1 MTYTYADT
9 RDREHLRLLQDAID
23 AFIKQSP
30 RPLGRTSPSPRQTIF
45 FFPGGMATQLTRA
58 TKKFVDGA
66 ATRQTFNYEPVW
78 LTPETF
84 LGGARDLKMYRD
96 RAGTFRD
103 RGDRIIVSDC
113 AVGILGATPH
123 DGLVA
128 WCANNNIGLFVFPW
142 DWRRRLDETV
152 KFFVGTFLP
161 SFREQVLKAGRPDPL
176 ARFSLVGHSFGG
188 MIVNL
193 ILRGNDPIVA
203 AMTHAITVATPF
215 YGYQGQVHRWF
226 EGDEYVNGVF
236 PLPKDIFK
244 QEMMET
250 IASLPALYTLHFLD
264 EVTYNN
270 SANHSHD
277 PDFPLPSYPS
287 MDVTDPNLRAD
298 PYNPQTNGGLV
309 RYPAITGFDRCELDY
324 ARAQFQ
330 LMAGPMDP
338 TLLQNFYNI
347 RGVRTKGD
355 EQTPISDTKGGV
367 TWNWIQTNFDS
378 TDHSP
383 IVEGED
389 VQGDGTQ
396 PAWTARL
403 ATNDPRRVITV
414 RGSDIEHICMMNHAL
429 VLGAIAA
436 ILGVRGAAMSRR
448 DTAPPEPASDENV
461 VKFLRWLSEHP
472 EVVRRWPRLNDP
484 KLRKFI
490 PQQFKKSI
498 GAIARRILMDIMKRP
513 APQGLGGPR
522 PRTSRKKK
530 R

>member
-1 MTYTYADT
+1 
-9 RDREHLRLLQDAID
+9 
-23 AFIKQSP
+23 
-30 RPLGRTSPSPRQTIF
+30 
-45 FFPGGMATQLTRA
+45 
-58 TKKFVDGA
+58 
-66 ATRQTFNYEPVW
+66 
-78 LTPETF
+78 
-84 LGGARDLKMYRD
+84 MYRD

-161 SFREQVLKAGRPDPL
+161 AFRARVLAASRPDPL

-203 AMTHAITVATPF
+203 NMTQALTVATPF

-226 EGDEYVNGVF
+226 EGDAYVNGVF
-236 PLPKDIFK
+236 PFPVGIFK

-270 SANHSHD
+270 SANHSPPTAQD
-277 PDFPLPSYPS
+277 PDFPLPCYPS
-287 MDVTDPNLRAD
+287 MDATNPKLRAD
-298 PYNPQTNGGLV
+298 AYNPQTNGSLV
-309 RYPAITGFDRCELDY
+309 RYPAMTGFDSCELDY

-330 LMAGPMDP
+330 LMAAPMDP
-338 TLLQNFYNI
+338 PVLKKFYNI
-347 RGVRTKGD
+347 RGVRTEDD

-378 TDHSP
+378 ADTSP
-383 IVEGED
+383 IVDGAP
-389 VQGDGTQ
+389 VPGDGTQ

-403 ATNDPRRVITV
+403 ATNDPSRIITV
-414 RGSDIEHICMMNHAL
+414 KGSDIEHICMMNHAR
-429 VLGAIAA
+429 VLDAIAA
-436 ILGVRGAAMSRR
+436 ILGVRGAPMSPR
-448 DTAPPEPASDENV
+448 AAAQPEPASDKDV
-461 VKFLRWLSEHP
+461 VEFLRWLSEHP
-472 EVVRRWPRLNDP
+472 ELVRRWPRLDDP
-484 KLRKFI
+484 KLRQFI
-490 PQQFKKSI
+490 PRQFKKNI
-498 GAIARRILMDIMKRP
+498 GAIARRIMMDIMKRP
-513 APQGLGGPR
+513 APKGLEGPG

>member
-1 MTYTYADT
+1 
-9 RDREHLRLLQDAID
+9 
-23 AFIKQSP
+23 
-30 RPLGRTSPSPRQTIF
+30 
-45 FFPGGMATQLTRA
+45 
-58 TKKFVDGA
+58 
-66 ATRQTFNYEPVW
+66 
-78 LTPETF
+78 
-84 LGGARDLKMYRD
+84 
-96 RAGTFRD
+96 
-103 RGDRIIVSDC
+103 
-113 AVGILGATPH
+113 
-123 DGLVA
+123 
-128 WCANNNIGLFVFPW
+128 
-142 DWRRRLDETV
+142 
-152 KFFVGTFLP
+152 
-161 SFREQVLKAGRPDPL
+161 
-176 ARFSLVGHSFGG
+176 
-188 MIVNL
+188 
-193 ILRGNDPIVA
+193 
-203 AMTHAITVATPF
+203 
-215 YGYQGQVHRWF
+215 
-226 EGDEYVNGVF
+226 
-236 PLPKDIFK
+236 
-244 QEMMET
+244 MMET

-378 TDHSP
+378 ADTSP

-448 DTAPPEPASDENV
+448 DTAPPEPASDEDV

-522 PRTSRKKK
+522 PRTSRMKK